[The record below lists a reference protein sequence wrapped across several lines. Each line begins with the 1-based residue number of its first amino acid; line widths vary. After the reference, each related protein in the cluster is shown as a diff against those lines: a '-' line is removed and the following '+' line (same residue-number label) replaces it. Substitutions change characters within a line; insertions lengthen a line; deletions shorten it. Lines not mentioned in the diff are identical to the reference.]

1 MRTHDYGDRLF
12 QTSRGIRKGAW
23 TRLAMPFG
31 EFFGWSFRRFGSL
44 RVKQFEIT
52 SVGTRRIG
60 LDDVEITVEP
70 GAAEAVARV
79 PNMLFLP
86 GRDATGAPGGTW
98 SYYRRQKDWAEF
110 ACRRLFDLGFNSLAG
125 GDEALEPH
133 RRRTMP
139 YFAGPG
145 LTWAGPRLQDSKGNT
160 ALFPDVFD
168 PEWQKGAEEWVRET
182 TDKHRDD
189 PLLLGYFT
197 DNEIQMHQPLSRSIG
212 IMDYF
217 WSPSTAQELVRWLHE
232 RYKGEVEALNR
243 RWSSAHHRYQYKR
256 FDDLPADKPTRRGD
270 DDPVGEDLRDFVRHM
285 VKTYADTIVGLYR
298 KHDPNHLVCSNRF
311 AGQFDVGFA
320 DLLRPYDLIACNSYP
335 RSRWGQT
342 ELSSTKGS
350 FSGCGRCTRRPAG
363 RSSSPSGA
371 CRPPTPVCPT
381 TGAASTRRR
390 SAPRRTATCSGS
402 SGARST
408 LSGRTGSRGWTQPTP
423 KRRTGVSWMPTTDPT
438 ARWQARCARSTPT
451 AVSAFASGGVDNLC
465 WTPEQVRAPT

>member
-1 MRTHDYGDRLF
+1 VPTDATFGWFEINLRTHDYGDRLF

-342 ELSSTKGS
+342 EFDEGQLQWLRAMHEKT
-350 FSGCGRCTRRPAG
+350 GR
-363 RSSSPSGA
+363 
-371 CRPPTPVCPT
+371 PVIVT
-381 TGAASTRRR
+381 E
-390 SAPRRTATCSGS
+390 
-402 SGARST
+402 
-408 LSGRTGSRGWTQPTP
+408 W
-423 KRRTGVSWMPTTDPT
+423 GVSATDTGLPNYWGRLDT
-438 ARWQARCARSTPT
+438 QAERAQAYRNVLRQFWSEKYIVGSHWFSWVDSTDAEAT
-451 AVSAFASGGVDNLC
+451 NWGIVDANDRPYRPLAGAMREVNADC
-465 WTPEQVRAPT
+465 GQRVREWRR